1 MGIANPAGGWVLA
14 LTACATLVSPAAA
27 QAEFDSYAI
36 DPAHFS
42 IGFMTHHLGYNQVL
56 GMFLE
61 GAGSF
66 EYDPD
71 GPAVRNIEVTVEA
84 GSVFTNHGARDGHLR
99 SGDFLD
105 AEANPTIR
113 FVGTEAE
120 QTGENTGL
128 IHGDLTIRGETRPA
142 TFEVTLNKEADYPF
156 GAGPPHVVGVS
167 VRGTVRRSDFGS
179 TYAVDNGWV
188 GDEIAL
194 IIEFEAIRQ
203 D

>member
-1 MGIANPAGGWVLA
+1 MGFANPAGRWALA
-14 LTACATLVSPAAA
+14 LTTSAALLSPAAA
-27 QAEFDSYAI
+27 QADFDSYTI

-42 IGFMTHHLGYNQVL
+42 VGFMAHHLGYNQVL
-56 GMFLE
+56 GMFLA

-66 EYDPD
+66 EYDAD

-84 GSVFTNHGARDGHLR
+84 GSVFTNHDARDGHLR
-99 SGDFLD
+99 SDDFLD
-105 AEANPTIR
+105 AEANPTVR
-113 FVGTEAE
+113 FVGLEAE
-120 QTGENTGL
+120 QTGDNTGL
-128 IHGDLTIRGETRPA
+128 VHGELTLRGETRPV

-167 VRGTVRRSDFGS
+167 VRGTVKRSEFGS

-188 GDEIAL
+188 GDEVAL